1 MGMSHFFYTATSPF
15 TPPLFMPSLSD
26 APVVTEPSTTSPF
39 YPEMYPSVGAFP
51 HAALPTSGELT
62 GASYQG
68 GARGYGSAGTLYSS
82 YRPPYMWVDLE
93 DGLPHYQNPPH
104 LIPGAPGS
112 INNPLLNGGGY
123 NPIDGLASPRG
134 YSVLAVD
141 CLPKLENQS
150 RTEVKTRKRRVPTV
164 AQRRAANIRE
174 RRRMFS
180 LNEAF
185 DRLRRRIPTFAYE
198 KRLSRI
204 ETLRL
209 AISYIGFM
217 SDIVN
222 GVDPS
227 KVRFSASR
235 PFSAEDPNFTS
246 LGLPHPS
253 EAVLSDGILDANGLS
268 QYQCLDGQKDAGKD
282 RLVHFNDP
290 LLNDDYDVSDSTVT
304 MGNESNTPG
313 TALKEGAASTQPA
326 PEERREEDEARAD
339 SDCDDDDNSEEYL
352 DGEEDEAES
361 EDSSDN
367 NDAQS
372 TADK

>member
-1 MGMSHFFYTATSPF
+1 MSHFFYTATSPF
-15 TPPLFMPSLSD
+15 TPTLFMPSLSD
-26 APVVTEPSTTSPF
+26 VPLVTEPSTTSPY
-39 YPEMYPSVGAFP
+39 YPEMYPSVGTFP
-51 HAALPTSGELT
+51 HAAVPSSGEL
-62 GASYQG
+62 APYQG
-68 GARGYGSAGTLYSS
+68 GARGYGSASGLYSS
-82 YRPPYMWVDLE
+82 YRPPYMWLDLE

-104 LIPGAPGS
+104 LIPGAPGG

-123 NPIDGLASPRG
+123 NPMDGLASPRG
-134 YSVLAVD
+134 YSLLAVD
-141 CLPKLENQS
+141 CLPKLESQS
-150 RTEVKTRKRRVPTV
+150 RPEAKSRKRRVPTV

-227 KVRFSASR
+227 KVRFSANR
-235 PFSAEDPNFTS
+235 PFPAEDPNFTS

-253 EAVLSDGILDANGLS
+253 ETAVLSDGVLDASGLG
-268 QYQCLDGQKDAGKD
+268 QYQCLDDQEEGGKD
-282 RLVHFNDP
+282 GMVHHFNDP
-290 LLNDDYDVSDSTVT
+290 LLNNDYDVRDSTVA
-304 MGNESNTPG
+304 MVNERNAAG
-313 TALKEGAASTQPA
+313 TAVNDPTPSTQTA
-326 PEERREEDEARAD
+326 PEERHVEENEARAESD
-339 SDCDDDDNSEEYL
+339 SNDDDNSDEYL
-352 DGEEDEAES
+352 DDEEDEAES
-361 EDSSDN
+361 EDSGDN